1 MNNKESLTD
10 NFNQKNHQDE
20 LILYKN
26 PEVIDQIERIKKR
39 ANELH
44 QNFEKHC
51 DKHWKVWI
59 KREQDRIFDRKF
71 GDVKPE
77 LKYGSMSMSWEEART
92 LCFNEARVKV
102 NTRIHARHENLNR
115 SSQRM
120 RDAIM
125 VQAREHHQSQGIKR
139 QHLDQEVREIHQS
152 IHRQRMDAYHDFEKN
167 KGQRVDEARRNLS
180 QTPERDVYAA
190 YKQQDREILA
200 HKEHQI
206 QQAYEKHGFNYE
218 MEKHA
223 LTQKFSQKL

>member
-51 DKHWKVWI
+51 DKHWKVWV
-59 KREQDRIFDRKF
+59 KREQDLIFDRRF

-77 LKYGSMSMSWEEART
+77 PKYGNMSMSWEDAMT
-92 LCFNEARVKV
+92 LCFNEAREKI
-102 NTRIHARHENLNR
+102 NAQIKAFHENVDAD
-115 SSQRM
+115 SQRKQDLVM
-120 RDAIM
+120 NK
-125 VQAREHHQSQGIKR
+125 ARQYYQSHGLAR
-139 QHLDQEVREIHQS
+139 QRLDQEVTEIHQS
-152 IHRQRMDAYHDFEKN
+152 IHRQRMDAYHDFENN
-167 KGQRVDEARRNLS
+167 KGQRVEEARKNLS
-180 QTPERDVYAA
+180 QTPERDVYEN

-223 LTQKFSQKL
+223 LTQKFTQKM